1 MNTKSSRPAVAIYNV
16 FNNWDDF
23 LILSREL
30 KQNDFFVIISSRK
43 DHISYN
49 PQLEKLP
56 YYLTK
61 YFNNISFIIVYPQQ
75 ISPALLNE
83 ADNADNSLLDTL
95 ADNLQVVNKAG
106 SYISNI
112 FKKKK

>member
-1 MNTKSSRPAVAIYNV
+1 M
-16 FNNWDDF
+16 
-23 LILSREL
+23 
-30 KQNDFFVIISSRK
+30 
-43 DHISYN
+43 
-49 PQLEKLP
+49 
-56 YYLTK
+56 
-61 YFNNISFIIVYPQQ
+61 VYPQQ
-75 ISPALLNE
+75 ISPALLTE